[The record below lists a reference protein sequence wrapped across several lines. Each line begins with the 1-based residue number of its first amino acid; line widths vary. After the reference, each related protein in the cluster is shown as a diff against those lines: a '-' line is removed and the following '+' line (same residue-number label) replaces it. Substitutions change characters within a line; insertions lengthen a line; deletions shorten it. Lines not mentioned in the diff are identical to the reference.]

1 MDNTQKKR
9 MVGALVLGVFLLLAL
24 PVLFTGQGRLP
35 VARITDIPPV
45 PAMPAPTAGALDPA
59 AQAEARALL
68 ERRVD
73 ELLGVPEDAESSPST
88 SSPAS
93 PPQAALEPSSAEE
106 RSSEAATSITSVP
119 RTDAPVA
126 HAESGEI
133 VAWSVQMGS
142 FRQADNARRLLEQ
155 LRTAGY
161 EAYTKQSVLSDGSVL
176 TQVMVGPDVDQERAR
191 QRKDILAEEFGL
203 PTLVVRFQ
211 P

>member
-9 MVGALVLGVFLLLAL
+9 MVGALVLSVFLLLAL

-35 VARITDIPPV
+35 EARITDIPPV
-45 PAMPAPTAGALDPA
+45 PVMPLPTAGIPDPA
-59 AQAEARALL
+59 AQAAARAEL

-73 ELLGVPEDAESSPST
+73 ELLGVPDEAPAVNTPST
-88 SSPAS
+88 AEPER
-93 PPQAALEPSSAEE
+93 PPVRPSAN
-106 RSSEAATSITSVP
+106 AITSAP
-119 RTDAPVA
+119 RPNIPVERA
-126 HAESGEI
+126 SSGEI
-133 VAWSVQMGS
+133 VAWSIQMGS

-191 QRKDILAEEFGL
+191 QRKDALAEEFGL